1 MGICTKELLDLV
13 IYPTLAQLEPNLS
26 EAELKSAATL
36 LLATAAVESGPDF
49 PIHEQTKGYG
59 IYQIDKLD
67 HLAVWDN
74 FLAFDADMASKV
86 RGFASQHS
94 FLSHPNMELATNLSY
109 ATAIAW
115 NLYKKAGLPV
125 KKLDASLSVYELA
138 DYWYHFFP
146 GIKDDNAK
154 GRFISAYFA
163 QSVNRTQQAA

>member
-1 MGICTKELLDLV
+1 MGVCTKELLDLV
-13 IYPTLAQLEPNLS
+13 IYPTLEQLEPGLS
-26 EAELKSAATL
+26 KAELKGAATL
-36 LLATAAVESGPDF
+36 LLATSAMESGPDF
-49 PIHEQTKGYG
+49 LIHEQSKGYG

-74 FLAFDADMASKV
+74 YLAFDADMASKV

-94 FLSHPNMELATNLSY
+94 FLSNPNMELATNLSY

-115 NLYKKAGLPV
+115 SLYKKAGLPV
-125 KKLDASLSVYELA
+125 KKLHAHMSACELA

-154 GRFISAYFA
+154 GNFISAYFA